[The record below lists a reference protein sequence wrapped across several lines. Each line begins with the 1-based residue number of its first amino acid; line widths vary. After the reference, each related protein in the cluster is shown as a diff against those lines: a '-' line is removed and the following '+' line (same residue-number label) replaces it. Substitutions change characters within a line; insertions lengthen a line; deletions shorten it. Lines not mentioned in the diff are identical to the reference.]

1 MLASRPGLMYDGEFA
16 FVERARSMVT
26 IRLSRGGAKKQ
37 PFYHIVATDSRA
49 RRDGRYI
56 ERLGYYNPVARG
68 ASTALDV
75 NLDRLDYWIG
85 NGAQMSERVCK
96 IVKGYRKEQAAAAA

>member
-1 MLASRPGLMYDGEFA
+1 
-16 FVERARSMVT
+16 MVT

-56 ERLGYYNPVARG
+56 ERLGYFNPVARG
-68 ASTALDV
+68 QATPVELDLSRV
-75 NLDRLDYWIG
+75 DYWVG
-85 NGAQMSERVCK
+85 CGAQMSDRVRS
-96 IVKGYRKEQAAAAA
+96 IVKNYRKEHAAA

>member
-1 MLASRPGLMYDGEFA
+1 
-16 FVERARSMVT
+16 MVT

-56 ERLGYYNPVARG
+56 ERLGFYNPVARG
-68 ASTALDV
+68 DAPGTEV
-75 NLDRLDYWIG
+75 NLERFDYWVG
-85 NGAQMSERVCK
+85 TGAQQSERVAK
-96 IVKGYRKEQAAAAA
+96 ILKAYRREHAAA

>member
-1 MLASRPGLMYDGEFA
+1 
-16 FVERARSMVT
+16 MVT

-37 PFYHIVATDSRA
+37 PFYHIVATDSRS

-68 ASTALDV
+68 SATEVQLDLERV
-75 NLDRLDYWIG
+75 DYWVSV
-85 NGAQMSERVCK
+85 GAQMSDRVRK
-96 IVKGYRKEQAAAAA
+96 VVKDHRKASEVAA